1 MGKTP
6 GVGDPAP
13 DFELQGTDGPFKLSE
28 QRGKRVVLLFYPGDN
43 TPVCTSQFCSYRDRP
58 EDLAGLDAVVVGI
71 STQSLDSHEAFTAKH
86 KLNVPLLADPGGHVA
101 QLYSAYARRLG
112 VTRRAVIVVNEQGVV
127 RHRHDHLLG
136 LAYRSVD
143 DLRET
148 LAALPASRPDSTAR
162 A

>member
-6 GVGDPAP
+6 AVGDLAP
-13 DFELQGTDGPFKLSE
+13 DFELEGTAGPFKLSD

-58 EDLAGLDAVVVGI
+58 EELAGLDATVVGI
-71 STQSLDSHEAFTAKH
+71 SSQSVESHRAFAGRH
-86 KLNVPLLADPGGHVA
+86 GLNVPLLADPGGKVA
-101 QLYSAYARRLG
+101 KAYSAFARRLG
-112 VTRRAVIVVNEQGVV
+112 LTRRAVVVIDEQGVV

-148 LAALPASRPDSTAR
+148 LAGLPAPTG
-162 A
+162 

>member
-13 DFELQGTDGPFKLSE
+13 DFELQGTEGPFKLSD
-28 QRGKRVVLLFYPGDN
+28 QRGKRVVLLFYPGDG

-58 EDLAGLDAVVVGI
+58 EDFAELDAMVVGI
-71 STQSLDSHEAFTAKH
+71 SAQGIDSHEAFVSRH
-86 KLNVPLLADPGGHVA
+86 KLNVPLLSDPGGRVA
-101 QLYSAYARRLG
+101 QSFSAYARRLG
-112 VTRRAVIVVNEQGVV
+112 VTRRAVIVIDEQGIVA
-127 RHRHDHLLG
+127 HRHDHLLG

-148 LAALPASRPDSTAR
+148 LAGLPAMAG
-162 A
+162 

>member
-13 DFELQGTDGPFKLSE
+13 DFELQGTNGTFKLSD

-43 TPVCTSQFCSYRDRP
+43 TPVCTSQFCSYRDNAQ
-58 EDLAGLDAVVVGI
+58 DFASLDAVVVGI
-71 STQSLDSHEAFTAKH
+71 SAQSLHSHEAFAAKH
-86 KLNVPLLADPGGHVA
+86 KLNVPLLSDPGGQVA
-101 QLYSAYARRLG
+101 QAYSAYVRRLG
-112 VTRRAVIVVNEQGVV
+112 ATKRAVIVIDEQGVV

-136 LAYRSVD
+136 LAYRSVE
-143 DLRET
+143 DLRKT
-148 LAALPASRPDSTAR
+148 LAALPATDSTAR